1 MPTFLSAL
9 GQSFSRLFPLTASE
23 AAITGFAVG
32 GEEIGEEYLLRAA
45 MDGSHPTAGNTHA
58 QFLADRERS
67 EKIGELRAASEAAES
82 LRQITKGISDRNPRN
97 LRALRKNAREIG
109 SVLTGQS
116 AGRVSEIT
124 YALQIPTRRAIS
136 YALVLREGAM
146 TFVGAADAGERL
158 LHNGD
163 TVLASGLLLRE
174 EGRLRIKGDPYLEM
188 NDDLHDP
195 QTGWIHFTLDK
206 TFFENREVFHRA
218 LQAMRDLSA
227 KICEEGFA
235 RYRPLFQTEDSL
247 RKRTHAAADA
257 QTESANWAM
266 EHFDHD
272 RLLAYPQL
280 LNPWPGRLTEL
291 VLRKYNPNPADW
303 IEALRCSERRL
314 LAPYPLYF
322 ALIERTDGELELR
335 GKAAIWDRRPEGRWK
350 GFGETTLAEGIL
362 FAGEEPGVFQ
372 YSVYQPRKPDAETLG
387 RITDH
392 IESLGVDAFP
402 LVDEFVRVVGRVP
415 G

>member
-9 GQSFSRLFPLTASE
+9 GQSFFRFFPLAASE

-45 MDGSHPTAGNTHA
+45 MDESHPTAGNAHA

-67 EKIGELRAASEAAES
+67 EKIGEPRAASDAAKA
-82 LRQITKGISDRNPRN
+82 LQQIADGIADKKPENFRVLQKG
-97 LRALRKNAREIG
+97 ARVIG
-109 SVLTGQS
+109 SVLTNQS
-116 AGRVSEIT
+116 AGRIAEIT
-124 YALQIPTRRAIS
+124 YALQIPTRSPIR

-163 TVLASGLLLRE
+163 TVFASGLILRE
-174 EGRLRIKGDPYLEM
+174 EGRLRAKGDPYLEM
-188 NDDLHDP
+188 GDDLHDP
-195 QTGWIHFTLDK
+195 QTGWIHFTLDE
-206 TFFENREVFHRA
+206 TFFQDREIFNRA

-247 RKRTHAAADA
+247 RKRTHAAANA

-291 VLRKYNPNPADW
+291 VLRKYNPNPADL
-303 IEALRCSERRL
+303 IEALRYSERRL

-322 ALIERTDGELELR
+322 ALIERTDGEPELR
-335 GKAAIWDRRPEGRWK
+335 GKGAIWDRHPEGAWE
-350 GFGETTLAEGIL
+350 GLGETTLAEGIF

-387 RITDH
+387 QITDH
-392 IESLGVDAFP
+392 IESLGVDVFP
-402 LVDEFVRVVGRVP
+402 LVDEFVRVVSRVP